1 MDLDIE
7 KLIYWLIIVHFI
19 LYVIFISFTTTIIYL
34 TYRFWKF
41 LLPKSENKVF
51 IENAPVVWS
60 LKLDELIELIKKN
73 KK

>member
-1 MDLDIE
+1 MDIKE
-7 KLIYWLIIVHFI
+7 LIHRLIVENLIN
-19 LYVIFISFTTTIIYL
+19 YVILISFTTTIIYL
-34 TYRFWKF
+34 TYRFWEF

-73 KK
+73 NK